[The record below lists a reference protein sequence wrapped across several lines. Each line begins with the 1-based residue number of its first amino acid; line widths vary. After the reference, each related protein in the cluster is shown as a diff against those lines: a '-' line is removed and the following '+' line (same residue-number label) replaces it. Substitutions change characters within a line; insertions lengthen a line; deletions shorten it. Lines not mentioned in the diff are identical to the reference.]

1 MAETAARPGSRDQRS
16 TADATGVVVLGAC
29 AVWAL
34 VSATARDGRP
44 EGVLLAVLAV
54 AAGHA
59 GGRISGAL
67 LPAGAFACASV
78 AGVALAAVSVA
89 TSDVPGAG
97 TTSPL
102 GHTGA
107 AAALLILTT
116 GAACCGAWS
125 TDRPAARI
133 GLRLLAAGITVAAA
147 AVGSTAALVACA
159 GIVLLSVAAARMRRR
174 TVGLAGLALV
184 TALVSGVSLAVAE
197 DVLPHEL
204 TVSLEGP
211 LTQHRVL
218 LWQDAV
224 DLAKDEPVLG
234 SGPGR
239 FGELSVTAGQTL
251 DSDGRP
257 HSAPLQQ
264 AAEQG
269 VVGVVLLAA
278 AFGWLLLSL
287 SRAPRGTPLVLT
299 AAATLSALAAVA
311 AVGNALSFTPVTA
324 GAGLLVG
331 LSTARPLNDDLPPPH
346 TDPSVRPGRL
356 PQ

>member
-1 MAETAARPGSRDQRS
+1 MAGTAARPGSRDHRS
-16 TADATGVVVLGAC
+16 AADATGVVVLAAC

-34 VSATARDGRP
+34 VTATARDGRP

-59 GGRISGAL
+59 GGRICGAL
-67 LPAGAFACASV
+67 LPAAGFVCASV
-78 AGVALAAVSVA
+78 AGVIMAAVSVA

-107 AAALLILTT
+107 AAALLILAT

-125 TDRPAARI
+125 TDRPGVRTS
-133 GLRLLAAGITVAAA
+133 LRLLAMGITAAA
-147 AVGSTAALVACA
+147 AAIGSTAALVACA
-159 GIVLLSVAAARMRRR
+159 GIVMLSVAAARMRRR
-174 TVGLAGLALV
+174 VVGLAGLALA
-184 TALVSGVSLAVAE
+184 TTLVSGVSLAVAE
-197 DVLPHEL
+197 DVLPREL

-224 DLAKDEPVLG
+224 DLAKEDPVLG

-278 AFGWLLLSL
+278 AFGWILLSL
-287 SRAPRGTPLVLT
+287 ARSPRTTPLVLT
-299 AAATLSALAAVA
+299 AGATLAALAAVA

-331 LSTARPLNDDLPPPH
+331 LSTARPLHEDMPPR
-346 TDPSVRPGRL
+346 TDPSVRPGQL